1 MCHTIADCA
10 SWPATLTRAI
20 WFHPRTRFK
29 LNTEE
34 SRAGIPLSLPL
45 TLLQIIGLDGS
56 QAMAYGKHPY
66 YHSAFEEQHEDYR
79 EHIERETQSYLR
91 RRERREAL
99 KRRVIRTK

>member
-1 MCHTIADCA
+1 
-10 SWPATLTRAI
+10 
-20 WFHPRTRFK
+20 
-29 LNTEE
+29 
-34 SRAGIPLSLPL
+34 
-45 TLLQIIGLDGS
+45 
-56 QAMAYGKHPY
+56 MAYGKHPY